1 MIEEECREICPVME
15 DYAIAWTGYVWRI
28 LERVTDDGKFIT
40 WPQAFERHENAV
52 RWLAQELERQAR
64 RCRERA

>member
-1 MIEEECREICPVME
+1 MIEEECREIYPVME

-40 WPQAFERHENAV
+40 WPQAFERRENAA

-64 RCRERA
+64 RCRESA